1 MNRLLLLFGL
11 FAAQSL
17 VAQRFPSPPEN
28 GLYRTD
34 VVPRIDIAIPAD
46 SLAAIFANV
55 TSDYEYH
62 ASFAFTA
69 PGLSLSGIE
78 VGFRLRGNTSRT
90 SAKKSFKISFNSFV
104 SGARVQ
110 GVKDLNLNGEHNDP
124 SIMRARIAWELA
136 QDAGMPAPRVNHV
149 RLFINGQP
157 YGLYANIEHYNDDY
171 VEHRFARDAGN
182 LYKCLYPADLAN
194 LGSDPNSYKLTS
206 GGRRVYELKTNET
219 ADDYTGLARF
229 VTALHATTSTQAL
242 CALDSVFNVNSYL
255 KWLAW
260 EVTTGHWDNHSFNKN
275 NFYLYEDP
283 ASGLMEFISYDADN
297 TFGVDWFNI
306 NWATRSPFQFGTYPL
321 YTKILTNPRAQRRL
335 KLFLNEFGTLAGS
348 AAWRARNELLR
359 AQLAPL
365 VDEDLYRTMDYG
377 YD

>member
-11 FAAQSL
+11 FLATSAW
-17 VAQRFPSPPEN
+17 AQRFPSPPDN

-34 VVPRIDIAIPAD
+34 VVPRIDITIPAD

-55 TSDYEYH
+55 SSDYEYH
-62 ASFAFTA
+62 ADFGFTA

-110 GVKDLNLNGEHNDP
+110 GVKELNLNGEHNDP

-157 YGLYANIEHYNDDY
+157 YGLYANMEHYNDDY

-182 LYKCLYPADLAN
+182 LYKCLWP
-194 LGSDPNSYKLTS
+194 
-206 GGRRVYELKTNET
+206 
-219 ADDYTGLARF
+219 
-229 VTALHATTSTQAL
+229 
-242 CALDSVFNVNSYL
+242 
-255 KWLAW
+255 
-260 EVTTGHWDNHSFNKN
+260 
-275 NFYLYEDP
+275 
-283 ASGLMEFISYDADN
+283 
-297 TFGVDWFNI
+297 
-306 NWATRSPFQFGTYPL
+306 
-321 YTKILTNPRAQRRL
+321 
-335 KLFLNEFGTLAGS
+335 
-348 AAWRARNELLR
+348 
-359 AQLAPL
+359 
-365 VDEDLYRTMDYG
+365 
-377 YD
+377 